1 MSTNAG
7 VHIGKERRE
16 GEPRHCSRHAADFL
30 LLLLLLPPPQPERSA
45 VVVCAVLFFRR
56 RQDGGGSR
64 ISSTP
69 LCQARPL
76 NLLRPCHHGASAAS
90 GSSSSS
96 TSGSVPPPFLHAA
109 TLSRCFFHRCG
120 QCGVACGECAP
131 NAVARAHADPLRDRA
146 VLLHLLGERLL
157 DSQRLVCR
165 LGGQGRRAEAREA
178 TKRQQTAERQQ
189 DARGGR
195 VSTTSSGAAQRPRGE
210 QRRGGRGPWL
220 L

>member
-1 MSTNAG
+1 MRECILARKG
-7 VHIGKERRE
+7 ERESR
-16 GEPRHCSRHAADFL
+16 RHCSRHAADFL
-30 LLLLLLPPPQPERSA
+30 LLLLLLPPRQPERSA

-64 ISSTP
+64 INSTP

-109 TLSRCFFHRCG
+109 PLSRCFFHRCG

-131 NAVARAHADPLRDRA
+131 NAVARAHADPLRERA

-165 LGGQGRRAEAREA
+165 LGGQGRRAAVREA